1 MTIKEL
7 YTYCSNELSFTE
19 CGDFEAMCIFNDILG
34 FTKEQ
39 IILNNQTVTF
49 FHQEKID
56 EVIDRRK
63 NGEPLQYILGKW
75 DFYDLSF
82 SVGEGVLIPR
92 PETEILVD
100 FALEKLKNVKNPV
113 VYDLCSGSGCIGLTI
128 AKHLKDAKVY
138 LLEKEENALKYLL
151 KNKDDLKLDN
161 VFVINDDLFTV
172 DLSLFPECDLIVS
185 NPPYIMTEEIDSLQ
199 KEVLFEPIT
208 ALDGGI
214 DGYDFYRCLA
224 DRWSGKVK
232 KGGYIAMECGE
243 NQSKYIVELFN
254 NKYVESNIIFDFNNI
269 DRVVTLEYNIILEN

>member
-7 YTYCSNELSFTE
+7 YAYCSSGLSFTE

-34 FTKEQ
+34 FTKGQ
-39 IILNNQTVTF
+39 IILNSQAVTSS
-49 FHQEKID
+49 HQEKID
-56 EVIDRRK
+56 DVINRRK

-100 FALEKLKNVKNPV
+100 FALDKLKNVKNPV
-113 VYDLCSGSGCIGLTI
+113 VYDLCSGSGCLGLTI

-138 LLEKEENALKYLL
+138 LLEKEEKALKYLL
-151 KNKDDLKLDN
+151 KNKEDLKLDN
-161 VFVINDDLFTV
+161 VFIINDDLFTV

-185 NPPYIMTEEIDSLQ
+185 NPPYIMTDEISDLQ

-208 ALDGGI
+208 ALDGGT
-214 DGYDFYRCLA
+214 DGYDFYRCLS
-224 DRWSGKVK
+224 DRWCSKVK
-232 KGGYIAMECGE
+232 DGGYIAMECGE
-243 NQSKYIVELFN
+243 DQSKYIIELFN
-254 NKYVESNIIFDFNNI
+254 GKYFESNIIFDFNNI
-269 DRVVTLEYNIILEN
+269 DRVVTFRI

>member
-7 YTYCSNELSFTE
+7 YAYCSSELSFNE
-19 CGDFEAMCIFNDILG
+19 CGDFESMCIFNDILG

-39 IILNNQTVTF
+39 IILNNEAVTF

-56 EVIDRRK
+56 DVINRRK

-82 SVGEGVLIPR
+82 LVGEGVLIPR

-100 FALEKLKNVKNPV
+100 FALDKLKNVKNPV

-128 AKHLKDAKVY
+128 AKHLKNAKVY
-138 LLEKEENALKYLL
+138 LLEKEEKALKYLL
-151 KNKDDLKLDN
+151 KNKDELKLDN

-185 NPPYIMTEEIDSLQ
+185 NPPYIITEEISDLQ

-208 ALDGGI
+208 ALDGGT
-214 DGYDFYRCLA
+214 DGYDFYRCLS
-224 DRWSGKVK
+224 DRWCSKVK
-232 KGGYIAMECGE
+232 KGGYMAMECGE
-243 NQSKYIVELFN
+243 DQSKYIIELFN
-254 NKYVESNIIFDFNNI
+254 GKYCESNIIFDFNNI
-269 DRVVTLEYNIILEN
+269 DRVVTFRI